1 MAVKIR
7 LQRKG
12 RKKQPF
18 YQIVIA
24 DSRVKRDG
32 RFIERIGIY
41 NPMTSPATI
50 ELDRDKAFD
59 WLMKGAQPT
68 DTVRAI
74 LKYKGVIYRRHLQ
87 RGVSMGVLTQEQAD
101 QKYSDFIRDKESE
114 IAKKKEESKKKRAE
128 MLNKLSGTSAAPV
141 VDELMEEIR
150 EETGDKDSEKA
161 SEEQE

>member
-32 RFIERIGIY
+32 RFIERIGFY

-50 ELDRDKAFD
+50 ELDQDKAYE
-59 WLMKGAQPT
+59 WLMQGAQPT

-87 RGVSMGVLTQEQAD
+87 RGVKMGVLTQEQAD
-101 QKYSDFIRDKESE
+101 KKYLDFVAQKEAAVAER
-114 IAKKKEESKKKRAE
+114 KEETRKQKVA
-128 MLNKLSGTSAAPV
+128 MLDKLSGTASAPA
-141 VDELMEEIR
+141 VDELIEEIK
-150 EETGDKDSEKA
+150 EETSDSGSDKI